1 MLRIPWWLP
10 ALVIGTARLL
20 QPQRPW
26 IAVLAYQGICV
37 LGLRGPFGWGKLP
50 RHWWIGMAIVF
61 ALLPLILLIPPL
73 QLFPRQ
79 QVADLVSRW
88 PGGLLTWAIYSF
100 IFNVAIEEAFW
111 RGTLVREKPWP
122 AYVHGAAFGLHH
134 GVAGLLQFGWIWA
147 LPSFLLPA
155 AVGAL
160 WAHSVRRTGGL
171 GVALLTHLW
180 ADAALVLLVAGQ
192 VR

>member
-1 MLRIPWWLP
+1 MLRVPWWLP
-10 ALVIGTARLL
+10 ALVIGAARLL
-20 QPQRPW
+20 WPRHSW
-26 IAVLAYQGICV
+26 VAVLAYHC
-37 LGLRGPFGWGKLP
+37 LCLMGLRGPFKWGKVG
-50 RHWWIGMAIVF
+50 RAWIPILAAFV
-61 ALLPLILLIPPL
+61 LLPLILLIPPL

-134 GVAGLLQFGWIWA
+134 GVAGLLQFGWMWA

-155 AVGAL
+155 AVGTL
-160 WAHSVRRTGGL
+160 WAHGTRRSGGL
-171 GVALLTHLW
+171 SIALLTHLW

>member
-10 ALVIGTARLL
+10 ALVIGAARLL
-20 QPQRPW
+20 WPRHSW
-26 IAVLAYQGICV
+26 AAVLAYHLVC
-37 LGLRGPFGWGKLP
+37 LMGLRGPFKWGTVG
-50 RHWWIGMAIVF
+50 RAWIPILAAF

-73 QLFPRQ
+73 ALFPRA
-79 QVADLVSRW
+79 QVAELVSHW
-88 PGGLLTWAIYSF
+88 PGGLITWAIYSF

-134 GVAGLLQFGWIWA
+134 GVAAFLQFGWLWA
-147 LPSFLLPA
+147 LPSFLLPT
-155 AVGAL
+155 AVGTL
-160 WAHSVRRTGGL
+160 WAHGTRRSRGL

-180 ADAALVLLVAGQ
+180 ADAALVLFVVSQL
-192 VR
+192 R